1 MRVFTQTFG
10 VKPSDI
16 DVQQRVSN
24 LRYLEWLQD
33 IAVSH
38 SAAEGWDMAR
48 YDSLGQGWVVRRH
61 TITYRRP
68 ALLGDSITVG
78 TWIASFAHGQCER
91 RTLFWRPSD
100 SVVLAEAATC
110 WVYIDMHSGRPVRVP
125 EALREAFVVVEDA
138 DEALR
143 HIQGT

>member
-1 MRVFTQTFG
+1 MRVFTQRLT
-10 VKPSDI
+10 VQASDI
-16 DVQQRVSN
+16 DVQQRVGN

-33 IAVSH
+33 VAVGH

-48 YDSLGQGWVVRRH
+48 YDRLGQGWVVRRH

-68 ALLGDSITVG
+68 ALLGDQLVMG

-100 SVVLAEAATC
+100 RTVLADAATC
-110 WVYIDMHSGRPVRVP
+110 WVYIDMRSGRPIRVP
-125 EALREAFVVVEDA
+125 EALRQAFVVVPDA

-143 HIQGT
+143 CVQEA